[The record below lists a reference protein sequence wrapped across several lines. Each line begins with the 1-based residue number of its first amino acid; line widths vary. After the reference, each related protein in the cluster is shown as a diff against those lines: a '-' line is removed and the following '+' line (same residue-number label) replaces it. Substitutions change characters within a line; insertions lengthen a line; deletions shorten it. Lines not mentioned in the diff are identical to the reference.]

1 MRERAE
7 APVDLLRERRI
18 ELGLPAQPAPFVPA
32 RLLLRRG
39 ALLGG
44 AFLLVSCAV
53 TAALSWKGQQQQ
65 QQLKLLEP
73 VAQRVTAA
81 EAQLRRLKTKTTAVN
96 KKTDVF
102 AQQLV
107 AFRGGSPLL
116 EQLRR
121 ITPEGIQ
128 LQELLVGEAQIK
140 LLGRVQIGK
149 TPGPLERINALV
161 LSLSQLPITREQGVE
176 VTKITREDGDDPAV
190 TFSVDWAL
198 NPKVR
203 LSLIQLQDLEA
214 IGLAY
219 RYRLLKQR
227 GVSL

>member
-18 ELGLPAQPAPFVPA
+18 ELGLPAQPAPFVSA
-32 RLLLRRG
+32 RILLRRG

-44 AFLLVSCAV
+44 AFLLVSFAV

-65 QQLKLLEP
+65 QQLELLEP

-81 EAQLRRLKTKTTAVN
+81 EAQLRRLRTNTAAVN

-161 LSLSQLPITREQGVE
+161 LSLSQLPITREQGVK
-176 VTKITREDGDDPAV
+176 VIKITREDGDDPAV
-190 TFSVDWAL
+190 TFSVEWAL

-203 LSLIQLQDLEA
+203 LSLVQLQDLEA

>member
-1 MRERAE
+1 MRGRAG

-18 ELGLPAQPAPFVPA
+18 ELGLSAQPVPFAPTRF
-32 RLLLRRG
+32 LLRRG

-44 AFLLVSCAV
+44 AFLLLTVAITAV
-53 TAALSWKGQQQQ
+53 LSWRGQQQQ
-65 QQLKLLEP
+65 RQLELLEP

-81 EAQLRRLKTKTTAVN
+81 EAQLRLLRANTISVN

-128 LQELLVGEAQIK
+128 LEELLVGEAQIK
-140 LLGRVQIGK
+140 LLGRVQIGNN
-149 TPGPLERINALV
+149 PGPLERINALV
-161 LSLSQLPITREQGVE
+161 LSLSQLPITRQQGVK
-176 VTKITREDGDDPAV
+176 VMKIMREDGDAPAV
-190 TFSVDWAL
+190 TFSVEWAL
-198 NPKVR
+198 NPKIR
-203 LSLIQLQDLEA
+203 LSLIQLQELGA
-214 IGLAY
+214 VGLAY
-219 RYRLLKQR
+219 RYQLLEER

>member
-1 MRERAE
+1 MRGRAG

-18 ELGLPAQPAPFVPA
+18 ELGLSAQPVPFAPTRF
-32 RLLLRRG
+32 LLRRG

-44 AFLLVSCAV
+44 AFLLLTVAFTAV
-53 TAALSWKGQQQQ
+53 LSWRGQQQQ
-65 QQLKLLEP
+65 RQLELLEP

-81 EAQLRRLKTKTTAVN
+81 EAQLRLLRGKTASVN

-128 LQELLVGEAQIK
+128 LEELLVGETQIK
-140 LLGRVQIGK
+140 LLGRVQIGNN
-149 TPGPLERINALV
+149 PGPLERINALV
-161 LSLSQLPITREQGVE
+161 LSLSQLPITRQQGVK
-176 VTKITREDGDDPAV
+176 VMKIMREDGDAPAV
-190 TFSVDWAL
+190 TFSVEWAL
-198 NPKVR
+198 NPKIR
-203 LSLIQLQDLEA
+203 LSLIQLQELGA
-214 IGLAY
+214 VGLAY
-219 RYRLLKQR
+219 RYQLLEER